1 MIALTRIDG
10 RLIHGQVTVGY
21 TRRYS
26 ANFVIVANDDLAEST
41 FQKNMLKMA
50 APAGTEIEIFSINE
64 TADIIKEDKFS
75 DKTILLLVKS
85 PIDLVSLIEKGCSFP
100 EVNVGGVINDGA
112 TIKMTKEVIATID
125 ELEAWKKLDEM
136 GIEMQL
142 QWEVSKTPV
151 NFNAVIRKTGK

>member
-21 TRRYS
+21 TRRYG

-41 FQKNMLKMA
+41 FQKNMMKMA
-50 APAGTEIEIFSINE
+50 TPSGTEIEIFSINE
-64 TADIIKEDKFS
+64 TAEIIKEGKYEDR
-75 DKTILLLVKS
+75 TILLLVKS
-85 PIDLVSLIEKGCSFP
+85 PIDLVSLIEKGCTFS

-112 TIKMTKEVIATID
+112 KIKMTKEVIATED
-125 ELEAWKKLDEM
+125 ELAAWKKLDEM

-142 QWEVSKTPV
+142 QWEVSKSPS
-151 NFNAVIRKTGK
+151 NFNAVIRKTNK

>member
-21 TRRYS
+21 TRRYG

-64 TADIIKEDKFS
+64 TADIIKEEKFS

-85 PIDLVSLIEKGCSFP
+85 PIDLVSLIEKGCSFT

-112 TIKMTKEVIATID
+112 TIKMSKEVIATSD
-125 ELEAWKKLDEM
+125 ELEAWKKLDEL
-136 GIEMQL
+136 GIELQL

>member
-21 TRRYS
+21 TRRYG

-50 APAGTEIEIFSINE
+50 TPAGSEIEIFSINE
-64 TADIIKEDKFS
+64 TAEIIKEEKYA

-85 PIDLVSLIEKGCSFP
+85 PIDLVSLIEKGCTFS
-100 EVNVGGVINDGA
+100 EINVGGVINDGA
-112 TIKMTKEVIATID
+112 KIKMTKEVIATED
-125 ELEAWKKLDEM
+125 ELKAWKKLDEM

-142 QWEVSKTPV
+142 QWEVSKSPS
-151 NFNAVIRKTGK
+151 NFNAVIRKTNK